1 MNKRRVDLNLLHIF
15 RAIMEERNVSRASER
30 LAMTQPAVSNA
41 LNRLRDLLK
50 DDLFTRVVGGV
61 KPTQR
66 ALDIWPSVQEAL
78 DALNT
83 SVQQIEFDPA
93 TTTSTFRF
101 AVTDSLTPTM
111 VPQLAIMFSEK
122 APHAHLQFHH
132 HSNLTSTN
140 DLLSGELDCAVGM
153 FPRLPNGLQARA
165 LLTDDY
171 VCVMRAGHPL
181 AGRPMSIDAFAD
193 AVHVLMK
200 PSGTGTG
207 AVDHWLG
214 FHGKVRK
221 IAVVVT
227 HFYEALEIVA
237 QTDLLSCLPRKY
249 VEETLPGDHQIVVCD
264 IPFET
269 ERILYKLAWHERTA
283 HTPDQ
288 IWFRSLITSVIG
300 IRSER
305 PTPASATTTE

>member
-1 MNKRRVDLNLLHIF
+1 MNSRRVDLNLLHIF
-15 RAIMEERNVSRASER
+15 RSVMEERNVSRAAKR
-30 LAMTQPAVSNA
+30 LSMTQPAVSNA

-50 DDLFTRVVGGV
+50 DELFTRVVGGV

-66 ALDIWPSVQEAL
+66 ALDLWPSVQEAL
-78 DALNT
+78 DALNS
-83 SVQQIEFDPA
+83 SVQQIAFDPA
-93 TTTSTFRF
+93 TTTATFRF

-111 VPQLAIMFSEK
+111 VPRLAVMFSER
-122 APHAHLQFHH
+122 APHAQLQFHH

-140 DLLSGELDCAVGM
+140 DLLAGELDCAVGM

-165 LLTDDY
+165 LATDDY

-181 AGRPMSIDAFAD
+181 ADRPLSLDDFAS

-214 FHGKVRK
+214 FHGRARR

-227 HFYEALEIVA
+227 HFYEAFDIVA
-237 QTDLLSCLPRKY
+237 RTDLLSCLPRQY
-249 VEETLPGDHQIVVCD
+249 VEATSREERDVVVRD

-269 ERILYKLAWHERTA
+269 ERILYKLAWHDRTA
-283 HTPDQ
+283 HAPEQ
-288 IWFRSLITSVIG
+288 RWFRSLI
-300 IRSER
+300 
-305 PTPASATTTE
+305 ASLFEDEQGMVAPGMRED